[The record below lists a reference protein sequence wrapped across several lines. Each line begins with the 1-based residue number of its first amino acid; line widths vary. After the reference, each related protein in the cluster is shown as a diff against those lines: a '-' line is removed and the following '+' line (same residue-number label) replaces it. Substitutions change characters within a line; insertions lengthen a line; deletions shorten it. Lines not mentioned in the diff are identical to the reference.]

1 MQQKTKRDLAYE
13 EIKKLILSGKL
24 SNDMS
29 ISENVL
35 AKMLGM
41 SRTPVRD
48 ALRRLE
54 MDGFVRII
62 PNQGAVIREVS
73 INEVKEIYDM
83 RIALEEFVTKELAD
97 MLSDKDFSNLEK
109 ILKKQEEACKKRTQ
123 LPSMK
128 KIVTFIIT

>member
-1 MQQKTKRDLAYE
+1 M
-13 EIKKLILSGKL
+13 
-24 SNDMS
+24 
-29 ISENVL
+29 
-35 AKMLGM
+35 
-41 SRTPVRD
+41 RD

-123 LPSMK
+123 LLSMK
-128 KIVTFIIT
+128 KIVTFMIT